1 MYKMRVERNYLTKPR
16 LIPTIQSEINLDNQN
31 METNYKSIVLGA
43 QATGGG
49 ASLTN
54 CPTNINASTVVNIT
68 LNLSVTSLEAESS
81 GFLSKIFRRV
91 IKNESSHIVQLGLGE
106 NKSIEDV
113 FATIVQRSGIRA
125 IEN

>member
-1 MYKMRVERNYLTKPR
+1 MYKE
-16 LIPTIQSEINLDNQN
+16 NQN
-31 METNYKSIVLGA
+31 IIFGA

-49 ASLTN
+49 AAVTN

-68 LNLSVTSLEAESS
+68 LNLSVSSLESEAS
-81 GFLSKIFRRV
+81 GFLSKLFRRV

-106 NKSIEDV
+106 NQSVEDV

-125 IEN
+125 IENQ